1 MGAVAETR
9 ALAARRWWPQELR
22 LLLIAEAPPTA
33 PDRYF
38 YFEHVQTQDSL
49 FRYVHKGLTGQMPSR
64 HGKEAGLAALQSIG
78 VGLVDVSPEPLVRPG
93 APLSPFVPDLVERVT
108 ALAPPLVVLIKA
120 TVHDAVLA
128 PLRAA
133 GVNVAPNRI
142 PFPGSGRQA
151 EFEVAFD
158 EALRA
163 AQFQRGARVR
173 SERLVEGP

>member
-1 MGAVAETR
+1 MRDVAEKR

-22 LLLIAEAPPTA
+22 LLLVAEAPRTA

-38 YFEHVQTQDSL
+38 YFQHVRTQDSL

-64 HGKEAGLAALQSIG
+64 DGKEAGLAELQSLG
-78 VGLVDVSPEPLVRPG
+78 VGLVDVSAQPLVRAG
-93 APLSPFVPDLVERVT
+93 VSLSPFLPDLVERVR

-133 GVNVAPNRI
+133 GVNVAPARI

-151 EFEVAFD
+151 EFEVAFG

-163 AQFQRGARVR
+163 AQFRRR
-173 SERLVEGP
+173 SDGVT